1 MCVCVHVTQNLVLGC
16 PDSFQLPPCFA
27 RPWRLSELGPAHH
40 ARAVLAGRLG
50 PDHQQ
55 EVLRGGRFSAL
66 GGVGDMFQHVS
77 TSGGEKHGI
86 SGCFSWLHVFVWKCS
101 RGCKRKMLCYCS
113 NDCIMMICEYL
124 YDVRVCV
131 CVCLSVYLS
140 ICLSLCLCMLF
151 LWE

>member
-77 TSGGEKHGI
+77 TSGGEKTRDFRMFLLVA
-86 SGCFSWLHVFVWKCS
+86 CFCLE
-101 RGCKRKMLCYCS
+101 MLTG
-113 NDCIMMICEYL
+113 L
-124 YDVRVCV
+124 
-131 CVCLSVYLS
+131 
-140 ICLSLCLCMLF
+140 
-151 LWE
+151 

>member
-1 MCVCVHVTQNLVLGC
+1 MCDYVCVCVHVTQNLVLGC

-77 TSGGEKHGI
+77 TSGGEKNTGFPDVSLGCMFLFGNAHGVV
-86 SGCFSWLHVFVWKCS
+86 SERCCATAV
-101 RGCKRKMLCYCS
+101 
-113 NDCIMMICEYL
+113 MI
-124 YDVRVCV
+124 V
-131 CVCLSVYLS
+131 
-140 ICLSLCLCMLF
+140 
-151 LWE
+151 